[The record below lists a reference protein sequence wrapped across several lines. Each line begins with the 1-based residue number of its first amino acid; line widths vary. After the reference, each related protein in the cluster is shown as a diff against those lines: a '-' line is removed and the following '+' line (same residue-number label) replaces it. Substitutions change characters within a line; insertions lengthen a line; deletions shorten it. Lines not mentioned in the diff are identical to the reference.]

1 MGDDDYFASY
11 GDLETHELMLKDAP
25 RLAAYAAAVEA
36 NASFIRGRAVLDVG
50 AGTGILS
57 LLCARAG
64 ARAVYAVEA
73 SPMAEHLRDIVERN
87 GFAGVITVL
96 QSVMEE
102 TALPE
107 QVDVVISEW
116 MGFHLLH
123 EARTLW
129 SCAPALCTVSLTRAA
144 EHAR

>member
-64 ARAVYAVEA
+64 ARVPSPPNFRGRLA
-73 SPMAEHLRDIVERN
+73 SSAAQP
-87 GFAGVITVL
+87 
-96 QSVMEE
+96 
-102 TALPE
+102 LP
-107 QVDVVISEW
+107 
-116 MGFHLLH
+116 
-123 EARTLW
+123 
-129 SCAPALCTVSLTRAA
+129 PTR
-144 EHAR
+144 